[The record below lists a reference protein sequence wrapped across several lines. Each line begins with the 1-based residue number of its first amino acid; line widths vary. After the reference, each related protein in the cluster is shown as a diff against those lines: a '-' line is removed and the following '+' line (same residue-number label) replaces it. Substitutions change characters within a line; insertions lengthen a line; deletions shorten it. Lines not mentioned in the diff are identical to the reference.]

1 MVEKDYL
8 RVLNLLYQ
16 VIEENKGVPAGR
28 DNRLLEAEALA
39 TKFFFHSASTLYLS
53 RGTNIK
59 DFPSSEI
66 GFFDPASIHVLTRAA
81 LETFLTFH
89 YLFIAPK
96 SSEEQDFR
104 YWAWQL
110 GGLCER
116 QKYRV
121 SKSENRKKQKDEKQ
135 LIDKL
140 RKNLESNKIFKTLG
154 KRQQSKILKG
164 KWRIESWRIIALDAG
179 FDELHASLFYSY
191 LCGYAHSGSLSILQ
205 IRQATTKETQRNL
218 FQASMEVIMIA
229 MANMIFSYCKLFLNG
244 KKVLERNSRATKLA
258 QIWVDIG
265 RGRVNCLDI

>member
-1 MVEKDYL
+1 MKEEKNYL
-8 RVLNLLYQ
+8 LLLDLLYQ
-16 VIEENKGVPAGR
+16 VIEESKGIPTER

-39 TKFFFHSASTLYLS
+39 RKLFCHSASALYLS

-59 DFPSSEI
+59 DFPSIEI
-66 GFFDPASIHVLTRAA
+66 SFFDPASIHILARAA
-81 LETFLTFH
+81 LETFLIFH

-96 SSEEQDFR
+96 NSEEQDFR

-116 QKYRV
+116 QKYPA
-121 SKSENRKKQKDEKQ
+121 SKPEYKRKQRDEKQ

-154 KRQQSKILKG
+154 KRQQNKILKG
-164 KWRIESWRIIALDAG
+164 KWRIESWRKIALDAG

-191 LCGYAHSGSLSILQ
+191 LCEYAHSGSLSTLQ
-205 IRQATTKETQRNL
+205 IHRATTKEVQKNL

-229 MANMIFSYCKLFLNG
+229 IANMIFSYCRLFPNG
-244 KKVLERNSRATKLA
+244 KKVLEKNPKATEFA
-258 QIWVDIG
+258 QILVDIG
-265 RGRVNCLDI
+265 RGR